1 MVIVGVDPGTTGAI
15 AFIDRAGRC
24 VVDDLPTI
32 AKTGA
37 GMIRRKLDGKA
48 LYDLA
53 RSRIDPLETVL
64 FAIEDVATLGG
75 AKAAQIQGSLQYSKA
90 VIETV
95 AAIARYNVVLVHV
108 RTWQRF
114 YGLKG
119 NKKESMRIAKTLY
132 SDAPITLEK
141 HHNRSEAVLIA
152 HYALRKLT

>member
-1 MVIVGVDPGTTGAI
+1 MNIIGVDPGVSGAI

-24 VVDDLPTI
+24 VIDDLPTLLRPG
-32 AKTGA
+32 T

-48 LYDLA
+48 LYDLI

-95 AAIARYNVVLVHV
+95 AGIGGYHTVLVHV
-108 RTWQRF
+108 RTWQKF
-114 YGLKG
+114 FGLTNDKD
-119 NKKESMRIAKTLY
+119 ESLRLAKQLY
-132 SDAPITLEK
+132 PDAPITLK
-141 HHNRSEAVLIA
+141 RHHNKAEALLIA
-152 HYALRKLT
+152 HYARRNLC

>member
-1 MVIVGVDPGTTGAI
+1 MICIGVDPGVSGAI

-24 VVDDLPTI
+24 VIDDLPTL
-32 AKTGA
+32 TRPGA

-48 LYDLA
+48 LYDLI

-95 AAIARYNVVLVHV
+95 AAIGGYHTVLVGV
-108 RTWQRF
+108 QKWKAF
-114 YGLKG
+114 YKLGKD
-119 NKKESMRIAKTLY
+119 KKVAIKLAKELY
-132 SDAPITLEK
+132 PLAPITLVK
-141 HHNRSEAVLIA
+141 HDGRADALLIA
-152 HYALRKLT
+152 HYARRNLC

>member
-1 MVIVGVDPGTTGAI
+1 MVIVGVDPGVTGAI

-24 VVDDLPTI
+24 VIDDLPTI
-32 AKTGA
+32 SKAGT
-37 GMIRRKLDGKA
+37 GMITRKLDGKA

-53 RSRIDPLETVL
+53 RSRIDPLEVVL

-95 AAIARYNVVLVHV
+95 AAIAQYNVVLVHV

-114 YGLKG
+114 YKLAGDK
-119 NKKESMRIAKTLY
+119 NESMRIAKTLY
-132 SDAPITLEK
+132 PDAPITLKK
-141 HHNRSEAVLIA
+141 HHNRSEALLIA
-152 HYALRKLT
+152 HFAKRTLT